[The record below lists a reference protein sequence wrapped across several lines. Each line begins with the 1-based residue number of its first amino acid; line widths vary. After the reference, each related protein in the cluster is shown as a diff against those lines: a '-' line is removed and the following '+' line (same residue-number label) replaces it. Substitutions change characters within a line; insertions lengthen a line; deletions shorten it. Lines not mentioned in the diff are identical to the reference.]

1 MRFHAEILTTVQ
13 HEVLRD
19 LGPLVSQQLG
29 FRLAGGTALA
39 VYFGHRK
46 SEDFDWFTESSIEDA
61 HGLARELKDHGLSWT
76 SEQVGRGTLHGRIRG
91 VRVTFLEFRYP
102 LLDEPVAWD
111 ELQTA
116 LLSLDD
122 IACMKLSA
130 IAQRGA
136 RKDFVDLYAL
146 LERHREL
153 PELLDLYRK
162 KFSIDDIG
170 HLLYSLSYFDDAERE
185 PMPEMLWNLSWNDLK
200 NRLQEHVG
208 SWTG

>member
-1 MRFHAEILTTVQ
+1 MQ
-13 HEVLRD
+13 KEVLRE
-19 LGPLVSQQLG
+19 LGPLATQRYG

-46 SEDFDWFTESSIEDA
+46 SEDFDWFIERPIGDA
-61 HGLARELKDHGLSWT
+61 HRLAREIQDHGLSWT
-76 SEQVGRGTLHGRIRG
+76 SEHVGRGTLHGRIRG
-91 VRVTFLEFRYP
+91 IRVSFLEFRYP
-102 LLDEPVAWD
+102 LLGEPVPWED
-111 ELQTA
+111 FQTA

-136 RKDFVDLYAL
+136 RKDFVDLCAL

-153 PELLDLYRK
+153 PEFLDLYRK
-162 KFSIDDIG
+162 KFSMDDIG

-185 PMPEMLWNLSWNDLK
+185 PMPEMLWNVSWNDLK